1 MRGSGQEVSAA
12 PGPAAGNQQSSQS
25 GLKKAVLCVLQ
36 LAQEALKQI
45 IQKILDELLNPAITA

>member
-25 GLKKAVLCVLQ
+25 GLKKAVLCVW